1 MGKTIKFIKR
11 SSFVFIALEV
21 LFAVVFSVLYFND
34 SFSLQDRIK
43 PFFIGLAL
51 VIVIVANCA
60 FVWIVILLLSRLRQ
74 KTDLKAAEVI
84 GSDVQEAY
92 NFAMIG
98 LAITDDA
105 NTVLWTNDL
114 FKARHIEIMDMDII
128 AWQPELAVLRDVS
141 SGEQNCKIVVNGRT
155 YAVKLLAE
163 AGLWIF
169 KDITDYEQIFNYS
182 KEQAPVVGILAIDNY
197 DDVVRG
203 DDDFN
208 DVVTKVKNDI
218 FSYAKEYGILLRRIK
233 DDSYSML
240 CNFAS
245 FQRMLNDRFSIIDK
259 VRGESVRGEIPLTLS
274 IGIAH
279 DFPDVNKLNDL
290 ANDALDIAM
299 SRGGDQ
305 VVVSAYGQEM
315 KFYGGKS
322 EAQEKRNRVKTR
334 VLADSLISLI
344 NASDTVLIMGHANMD
359 MDALGACLGI
369 KAICNR
375 LFNVEKK
382 EEKDKANS
390 ALENSQQGVNAQ
402 EKKNEQS
409 KVTKIKTS
417 RIVVDLKNT
426 EAKTRAA
433 LTSSFGKDEL
443 DKLIIGSKDAEDAI
457 DGNTLLVVVD
467 VHTPGMVMAPKLIDR
482 APKIVVIDHHRRAEE
497 YIESPVFN
505 HIDPAASSTCELIS
519 EFIRFASINPKI
531 ELPSSYATIMLSGI
545 FLDSGFF
552 RSRSTGIRTF
562 EAATILKEYGADNSL
577 ADDFLKDDYEEHKEV
592 TEITHNLETPFY
604 GVVIATANQDRL
616 YDYATIAKAA
626 NTCLT
631 FKGVHAAFVVG
642 KVSNR
647 EIRVSARSD
656 GTVNVSLLSEKLGGG
671 GHFTSA
677 AAMFTS
683 TDLKSIKEKIL
694 VVLETSLAEATNT
707 GLPKTSEEE

>member
-1 MGKTIKFIKR
+1 MGKTIRIIKMFSFI
-11 SSFVFIALEV
+11 IILLEV
-21 LFAVVFSVLYFND
+21 VLGAGFSVLYFNNL
-34 SFSLQDRIK
+34 FGFVGLIK
-43 PFFIGLAL
+43 PSTIALIMVVVTVVDCLFI
-51 VIVIVANCA
+51 
-60 FVWIVILLLSRLRQ
+60 WIVILILSSLRQ
-74 KTDLKAAEVI
+74 KTDLRAAEVI

-98 LAITDDA
+98 LAITDDK

-128 AWQPELAVLRDVS
+128 SWQPELAALRDVNN
-141 SGEQNCKIVVNGRT
+141 GDQPVKIIVNSRT
-155 YAVKLLAE
+155 YSVKLLAE

-169 KDITDYEQIFNYS
+169 KDITDFEQIFNYS

-218 FSYAKEYGILLRRIK
+218 FSYAKEYAILLRRIK

-240 CNFAS
+240 CNYAS
-245 FQRMLNDRFSIIDK
+245 FSRMLEDKFSIIDK
-259 VRGESVRGEIPLTLS
+259 VRGESSRGEIPLTLS

-344 NASDTVLIMGHANMD
+344 NASDRVLIMGHANMD
-359 MDALGACLGI
+359 MDAFGACLGM

-375 LFNVEKK
+375 L
-382 EEKDKANS
+382 
-390 ALENSQQGVNAQ
+390 
-402 EKKNEQS
+402 KKN
-409 KVTKIKTS
+409 S
-417 RIVVDLKNT
+417 RVVADLKNT
-426 EAKTRAA
+426 EAKTRTAM
-433 LTSSFGKDEL
+433 TTSFGKDEL
-443 DKLIIGSKDAEDAI
+443 EKLIVNSKEAESLIG
-457 DGNTLLVVVD
+457 GNTLLVVVD
-467 VHTPGMVMAPKLIDR
+467 VHIPSMVMAPRLVDM
-482 APKIVVIDHHRRAEE
+482 AAKIVVIDHHRRAEE
-497 YIESPVFN
+497 YIDSPVFN

-519 EFIRFASINPKI
+519 EFIRFSSINPKI
-531 ELPSSYATIMLSGI
+531 ELPSTYATIMLSGI
-545 FLDSGFF
+545 FLDSGYFK
-552 RSRSTGIRTF
+552 SRSTGIRTF

-592 TEITHNLETPFY
+592 TEITTNLETPFY

-616 YDYATIAKAA
+616 YDHATIAKAA

-631 FKGVHAAFVVG
+631 YKGIHAAFVIG
-642 KVSNR
+642 KVSQR

-656 GTVNVSLLSEKLGGG
+656 GTINVSLLAEKLGGG

-677 AAMFTS
+677 AASFIG
-683 TDLKSIKEKIL
+683 TDLKTIKEKII
-694 VVLETSLAEATNT
+694 VVLETSLTEATNT
-707 GLPKTSEEE
+707 GLPKASEGED

>member
-1 MGKTIKFIKR
+1 MGKTIKFVKT
-11 SSFVFIALEV
+11 SSFIFILLQIIVAALFSVFYFNNFFDFQNVLKPFYIALA
-21 LFAVVFSVLYFND
+21 F
-34 SFSLQDRIK
+34 
-43 PFFIGLAL
+43 
-51 VIVIVANCA
+51 VIIIVADCA
-60 FVWIVILLLSRLRQ
+60 FVWIVIFLLSSLRQ
-74 KTDLKAAEVI
+74 KTDLKAADVI

-98 LAITDDA
+98 LAITDDN

-128 AWQPELAVLRDVS
+128 AWQPELAALRDVT
-141 SGEQNCKIVVNGRT
+141 SGETNCKIVVNGRT

-218 FSYAKEYGILLRRIK
+218 FAYAKEYGILLRRIK

-245 FQRMLNDRFSIIDK
+245 FQRMLDDKFSLIDK
-259 VRGESVRGEIPLTLS
+259 VRGEAIRGEIPLTLS

-305 VVVSAYGQEM
+305 VVVSTYGQEM

-344 NASDTVLIMGHANMD
+344 NASSKILIMGHANMD
-359 MDALGACLGI
+359 MDAFGACLGM
-369 KAICNR
+369 KAICNH
-375 LFNVEKK
+375 LKK
-382 EEKDKANS
+382 K
-390 ALENSQQGVNAQ
+390 
-402 EKKNEQS
+402 
-409 KVTKIKTS
+409 S
-417 RIVVDLKNT
+417 RVIVDLKNT

-443 DKLIIGSKDAEDAI
+443 EKTIISSKDAEDWL

-467 VHTPGMVMAPKLIDR
+467 VHTPGMVMAPKLVDK
-482 APKIVVIDHHRRAEE
+482 ASKIVVIDHHRRAEE

-519 EFIRFASINPKI
+519 EFIRFASINPRI
-531 ELPSSYATIMLSGI
+531 ELPSTYATIMLSGI

-592 TEITHNLETPFY
+592 TDITANLETPFY
-604 GVVIATANQDRL
+604 GVVIATANPERL
-616 YDYATIAKAA
+616 YDRSAMAKAA
-626 NTCLT
+626 NMCLT
-631 FKGVHAAFVVG
+631 YKGVHAAFVIG
-642 KVSNR
+642 KVSNK
-647 EIRVSARSD
+647 EIRLSARSD
-656 GTVNVSLLSEKLGGG
+656 GTINVSLLSEKLGGG

-677 AAMFTS
+677 AASFS
-683 TDLKSIKEKIL
+683 SSDLKAVKEKIL

>member
-1 MGKTIKFIKR
+1 MGKTIKFVKT
-11 SSFVFIALEV
+11 SSFIFILLQVVIAAL
-21 LFAVVFSVLYFND
+21 FSVFYFN
-34 SFSLQDRIK
+34 SFFNFQDVIK
-43 PFFIGLAL
+43 PFYIALAF
-51 VIVIVANCA
+51 VIIIVADCA
-60 FVWIVILLLSRLRQ
+60 FVWIVIFLLSSLRQ
-74 KTDLKAAEVI
+74 KTDLKAADVI

-98 LAITDDA
+98 LAITDD
-105 NTVLWTNDL
+105 NNVVLWTNDL

-128 AWQPELAVLRDVS
+128 AWQPELAVLRDVT

-218 FSYAKEYGILLRRIK
+218 FGYAKEYGILLRRIK

-245 FQRMLNDRFSIIDK
+245 FQRMLDDRFSLIDK
-259 VRGESVRGEIPLTLS
+259 VRGEAIRGEIPLTLS

-305 VVVSAYGQEM
+305 VVVSTYGQEM

-344 NASDTVLIMGHANMD
+344 NASSKVLIMGHTNMD
-359 MDALGACLGI
+359 MDAFGACLGM

-375 LFNVEKK
+375 LKKKSRVIVE
-382 EEKDKANS
+382 
-390 ALENSQQGVNAQ
+390 
-402 EKKNEQS
+402 
-409 KVTKIKTS
+409 
-417 RIVVDLKNT
+417 LKNT

-443 DKLIIGSKDAEDAI
+443 EKTIINSKDAEDWL

-467 VHTPGMVMAPKLIDR
+467 VHTPGMVMAPKLVDK
-482 APKIVVIDHHRRAEE
+482 ASKIVVIDHHRRAEE

-519 EFIRFASINPKI
+519 EFIRFASINPRI
-531 ELPSSYATIMLSGI
+531 ELPSTYATIMLSGI

-592 TEITHNLETPFY
+592 TEITANLETPFY
-604 GVVIATANQDRL
+604 GVVIATANPERL
-616 YDYATIAKAA
+616 YDHATIAKAA

-631 FKGVHAAFVVG
+631 YKGVHAAFVIG

-677 AAMFTS
+677 AATFNS
-683 TDLKSIKEKIL
+683 SDVRSIKEKIL

>member
-1 MGKTIKFIKR
+1 MGKTIKGIKTF
-11 SSFVFIALEV
+11 SFLIILLEIIAG
-21 LFAVVFSVLYFND
+21 AAFSVFYFNN
-34 SFSLQDRIK
+34 FFNFQDIVK
-43 PFFIGLAL
+43 PFYLAL
-51 VIVIVANCA
+51 GAVSVIIIDCL
-60 FVWIVILLLSRLRQ
+60 FIWIVILVLSSLRQ
-74 KTDLKAAEVI
+74 KTDLKAAQII

-98 LAITDDA
+98 LAITDDQ

-128 AWQPELAVLRDVS
+128 AWQPELAALRDTNN
-141 SGEQNCKIVVNGRT
+141 GEASVKVVVNSRT
-155 YAVKLLAE
+155 YAVKLLPE

-218 FSYAKEYGILLRRIK
+218 FGYAKDYGILLRRIK

-240 CNFAS
+240 CNYAS
-245 FQRMLNDRFSIIDK
+245 FTRMLDDKFSIIDK
-259 VRGESVRGEIPLTLS
+259 VRNEAIRGEIPLTLS

-344 NASDTVLIMGHANMD
+344 SASERVLIMGHTNMD
-359 MDALGACLGI
+359 MDAFGACLGMR
-369 KAICNR
+369 AICTR
-375 LFNVEKK
+375 L
-382 EEKDKANS
+382 
-390 ALENSQQGVNAQ
+390 
-402 EKKNEQS
+402 KKN
-409 KVTKIKTS
+409 S
-417 RIVVDLKNT
+417 RVVVDLKNT

-433 LTSSFGKDEL
+433 LTSSFSKDEL
-443 DKLIIGSKDAEDAI
+443 EKLIVSSKDAESMV

-467 VHTPGMVMAPKLIDR
+467 VHIPSMVMAPKLVDM
-482 APKIVVIDHHRRAEE
+482 AAKIVVIDHHRRAEE
-497 YIESPVFN
+497 YIDSPVFN

-519 EFIRFASINPKI
+519 EFIRFSSINPRI
-531 ELPSSYATIMLSGI
+531 ELPSTYATIMLSGI
-545 FLDSGFF
+545 FLDSAYFK
-552 RSRSTGIRTF
+552 SRNTGIRTF

-592 TEITHNLETPFY
+592 TEITSNLETPYY
-604 GVVIATANQDRL
+604 GVVIAMANPDRL
-616 YDYATIAKAA
+616 YDRATMAKAA
-626 NTCLT
+626 NMCLT
-631 FKGVHAAFVVG
+631 YKGVHAAFVFG
-642 KVSNR
+642 KVSQR
-647 EIRVSARSD
+647 EIRLSARSD
-656 GTVNVSLLSEKLGGG
+656 GTINVSLLTEKLGGG

-677 AAMFTS
+677 AAAFVGG
-683 TDLKSIKEKIL
+683 DLTTVKNRIL
-694 VVLETSLAEATNT
+694 MVLESSLKEATNT
-707 GLPKTSEEE
+707 GIPKNTEED

>member
-1 MGKTIKFIKR
+1 MGKTIRFIKTA
-11 SSFVFIALEV
+11 SFILILLQI
-21 LFAVVFSVLYFND
+21 LFAAVFSIFYFNNLFD
-34 SFSLQDRIK
+34 MQNSIK
-43 PFFIGLAL
+43 PFFIAL
-51 VIVIVANCA
+51 GFVIIAVLDSI
-60 FVWIVILLLSRLRQ
+60 FIWIVIGVLSSLRQ
-74 KTDLKAAEVI
+74 KTDLKAADVI

-98 LAITDDA
+98 LAITDDN

-128 AWQPELAVLRDVS
+128 AWQPELAVLRDVN

-259 VRGESVRGEIPLTLS
+259 VRGESIRGEIPLTLS

-344 NASDTVLIMGHANMD
+344 NASDKVLIMGHANMD
-359 MDALGACLGI
+359 MDAFGACLGM

-375 LFNVEKK
+375 LNKK
-382 EEKDKANS
+382 
-390 ALENSQQGVNAQ
+390 
-402 EKKNEQS
+402 
-409 KVTKIKTS
+409 S
-417 RIVVDLKNT
+417 RVVVDLKNT

-443 DKLIIGSKDAEDAI
+443 EKTIVNSKDAEDWI
-457 DGNTLLVVVD
+457 GGNTLLVVVD
-467 VHTPGMVMAPKLIDR
+467 VHTPGMVMAPKLVDK
-482 APKIVVIDHHRRAEE
+482 ASKIVVIDHHRRAEE

-604 GVVIATANQDRL
+604 GVVIATANPDRL
-616 YDYATIAKAA
+616 YDRSAIAKAA
-626 NTCLT
+626 NMCLT
-631 FKGVHAAFVVG
+631 YKGVHAAFVIG
-642 KVSNR
+642 KVSNK
-647 EIRVSARSD
+647 EIRLSARSD
-656 GTVNVSLLSEKLGGG
+656 GTINVSLLSEKLGGG

-677 AAMFTS
+677 AASFS
-683 TDLKSIKEKIL
+683 TNDLKSVKEKIL
-694 VVLETSLAEATNT
+694 VVLETSLAVATNT

>member
-1 MGKTIKFIKR
+1 MGNTIKRIKIA
-11 SSFVFIALEV
+11 SFVIILLEILAGSIFCV
-21 LFAVVFSVLYFND
+21 FYFNNFFNFQAVMTPFAVA
-34 SFSLQDRIK
+34 
-43 PFFIGLAL
+43 LASIIVL
-51 VIVIVANCA
+51 VINCL
-60 FVWIVILLLSRLRQ
+60 FVWIVILILSSLRQ
-74 KTDLKAAEVI
+74 KTDLRAAEVI

-98 LAITDDA
+98 LAITDDK
-105 NTVLWTNDL
+105 NIVLWTNDL
-114 FKARHIEIMDMDII
+114 FKSRHIEIMDMDII
-128 AWQPELAVLRDVS
+128 SWQPELSALRDVNN
-141 SGEQNCKIVVNGRT
+141 GDQPVKIVINSRT
-155 YAVKLLAE
+155 YSVKLLAE

-169 KDITDYEQIFNYS
+169 KDITDFEQIFNYS

-218 FSYAKEYGILLRRIK
+218 FAYAKEYAILLRRIK

-240 CNFAS
+240 CNYAS
-245 FQRMLNDRFSIIDK
+245 FSRMLEDKFSIIDK
-259 VRGESVRGEIPLTLS
+259 VRGESSRGEIPLTLS

-344 NASDTVLIMGHANMD
+344 NASDRVLIMGHQMMD
-359 MDALGACLGI
+359 MDAFGACLGM

-375 LFNVEKK
+375 LKK
-382 EEKDKANS
+382 TA
-390 ALENSQQGVNAQ
+390 
-402 EKKNEQS
+402 
-409 KVTKIKTS
+409 
-417 RIVVDLKNT
+417 RVVADLKNT

-433 LTSSFGKDEL
+433 MITSFGKDEL
-443 DKLIIGSKDAEDAI
+443 DKLIISSKEAESQTS
-457 DGNTLLVVVD
+457 GNTLLVVVD
-467 VHTPGMVMAPKLIDR
+467 VHIPSMVMAPKLLDMV
-482 APKIVVIDHHRRAEE
+482 AKIVVIDHHRRAEE
-497 YIESPVFN
+497 YIDSPVFN

-519 EFIRFASINPKI
+519 EFIRFSSINPKI
-531 ELPSSYATIMLSGI
+531 ELPSTYATIMLSGI
-545 FLDSGFF
+545 FVDSGYFK
-552 RSRSTGIRTF
+552 SRSTGIRTF

-592 TEITHNLETPFY
+592 TEITTNLETPFY
-604 GVVIATANQDRL
+604 GVVIATANQERL
-616 YDYATIAKAA
+616 YDHATIAKAA

-631 FKGVHAAFVVG
+631 YKGIHAAFVIG
-642 KVSNR
+642 KISQR

-656 GTVNVSLLSEKLGGG
+656 GTINVSLLAEKLGGG

-677 AAMFTS
+677 AATFIG
-683 TDLKSIKEKIL
+683 TDLKTIKEKIL
-694 VVLETSLAEATNT
+694 VVLETSLKEATNT
-707 GLPKTSEEE
+707 GLPKASEGED

>member
-1 MGKTIKFIKR
+1 MGKTIRIIKLF
-11 SSFVFIALEV
+11 SFVIILLEIV
-21 LFAVVFSVLYFND
+21 LGVAFSVLYFNNLFGFAD
-34 SFSLQDRIK
+34 LVK
-43 PFFIGLAL
+43 PFAIAL
-51 VIVIVANCA
+51 VMVIVTVVDCL
-60 FVWIVILLLSRLRQ
+60 FIWIVILILSSLRQ
-74 KTDLKAAEVI
+74 KTDLRAAEVI

-98 LAITDDA
+98 LAITDDN

-128 AWQPELAVLRDVS
+128 SWQPELAALRDVNN
-141 SGEQNCKIVVNGRT
+141 GDQPVKIVVNSRT
-155 YAVKLLAE
+155 YSVKLLAE

-169 KDITDYEQIFNYS
+169 KDITDFEQIFNYS

-218 FSYAKEYGILLRRIK
+218 FSYAKEYAILLRRIK

-240 CNFAS
+240 CNYAS
-245 FQRMLNDRFSIIDK
+245 FSRMLEDKFSIIDK
-259 VRGESVRGEIPLTLS
+259 VRGESSRGEIPLTLS

-344 NASDTVLIMGHANMD
+344 NASDRVLIMGHQMMD
-359 MDALGACLGI
+359 MDAFGACLGM

-375 LFNVEKK
+375 L
-382 EEKDKANS
+382 
-390 ALENSQQGVNAQ
+390 
-402 EKKNEQS
+402 KKNA
-409 KVTKIKTS
+409 
-417 RIVVDLKNT
+417 RIVADLKNT
-426 EAKTRAA
+426 EAKTRSAMI
-433 LTSSFGKDEL
+433 TSFGKDEL
-443 DKLIIGSKDAEDAI
+443 EKLVVNSKEAESMIG
-457 DGNTLLVVVD
+457 GNTLLVVVD
-467 VHTPGMVMAPKLIDR
+467 VHIPSMVMAPKLVDM
-482 APKIVVIDHHRRAEE
+482 AAKIVVIDHHRRAEE
-497 YIESPVFN
+497 YIDSPVFN

-519 EFIRFASINPKI
+519 EFIRFSSINPKI
-531 ELPSSYATIMLSGI
+531 ELPSTYATIMLSGI
-545 FLDSGFF
+545 FLDSGYFK
-552 RSRSTGIRTF
+552 SRSTGIRTF

-592 TEITHNLETPFY
+592 TEITTNLETPFY

-616 YDYATIAKAA
+616 YDHATIAKAA

-631 FKGVHAAFVVG
+631 YKGVHAAFVIG
-642 KVSNR
+642 KISQR

-656 GTVNVSLLSEKLGGG
+656 GTINVSLLAEKLGGG

-677 AAMFTS
+677 AASFIG
-683 TDLKSIKEKIL
+683 TDLKTIKEKII
-694 VVLETSLAEATNT
+694 VVLETSLIEATNT
-707 GLPKTSEEE
+707 GLPKASEGEE

>member
-1 MGKTIKFIKR
+1 MGKTIRIIKLFSFI
-11 SSFVFIALEV
+11 IILLQIV
-21 LFAVVFSVLYFND
+21 LGVVFSVLYFNNLFGFAD
-34 SFSLQDRIK
+34 LVQ
-43 PFFIGLAL
+43 PFTIALAM
-51 VIVIVANCA
+51 VIVVVVDCLFI
-60 FVWIVILLLSRLRQ
+60 WIVILILSSLRQ
-74 KTDLKAAEVI
+74 KTDLRAAEVI

-98 LAITDDA
+98 LAITDDK

-128 AWQPELAVLRDVS
+128 SWQPELAALRDVNN
-141 SGEQNCKIVVNGRT
+141 GDQPVKIVVNSRT
-155 YAVKLLAE
+155 YSVKLLPE

-169 KDITDYEQIFNYS
+169 KDITDFEQIFNYS

-218 FSYAKEYGILLRRIK
+218 FSYAKEYAILLRRIK

-240 CNFAS
+240 CNYAS
-245 FQRMLNDRFSIIDK
+245 FSRMLEDKFSIIDK
-259 VRGESVRGEIPLTLS
+259 VRGESSRGEIPLTLS

-344 NASDTVLIMGHANMD
+344 NASDRVLIMGHQMMD
-359 MDALGACLGI
+359 MDAFGACLGM

-375 LFNVEKK
+375 L
-382 EEKDKANS
+382 
-390 ALENSQQGVNAQ
+390 
-402 EKKNEQS
+402 KKNA
-409 KVTKIKTS
+409 
-417 RIVVDLKNT
+417 RIVADLKNT
-426 EAKTRAA
+426 EAKTRSAMI
-433 LTSSFGKDEL
+433 TSFGKDEL
-443 DKLIIGSKDAEDAI
+443 EKLVVNSKEAESMIG
-457 DGNTLLVVVD
+457 GNTLLVVVD
-467 VHTPGMVMAPKLIDR
+467 VHIPSMVMAPKLVDM
-482 APKIVVIDHHRRAEE
+482 AAKIVVIDHHRRAEE
-497 YIESPVFN
+497 YIDSPVFN

-519 EFIRFASINPKI
+519 EFIRFSSINPKI
-531 ELPSSYATIMLSGI
+531 ELPSTYATIMLSGI
-545 FLDSGFF
+545 FLDSGYFK
-552 RSRSTGIRTF
+552 SRSTGIRTF

-592 TEITHNLETPFY
+592 TDITTNLETPFY

-616 YDYATIAKAA
+616 YDHATIAKAA

-631 FKGVHAAFVVG
+631 YKGVHAAFVIG
-642 KVSNR
+642 KVSQR

-656 GTVNVSLLSEKLGGG
+656 GTINVSLLTEKLGGG

-677 AAMFTS
+677 AASFIG
-683 TDLKSIKEKIL
+683 TDLKTIKEKII
-694 VVLETSLAEATNT
+694 VVLETSLTEATNT
-707 GLPKTSEEE
+707 GLPKASEGED

>member
-1 MGKTIKFIKR
+1 MGKTIRIIKMFSFI
-11 SSFVFIALEV
+11 IILLEV
-21 LFAVVFSVLYFND
+21 VLGAAFSVLYFNNLFGFVD
-34 SFSLQDRIK
+34 LIK
-43 PFFIGLAL
+43 PSTIALIMVVVTVVDCLFI
-51 VIVIVANCA
+51 
-60 FVWIVILLLSRLRQ
+60 WIVILILSSLRQ
-74 KTDLKAAEVI
+74 KTDLRAAEVI

-98 LAITDDA
+98 LAITDDK

-128 AWQPELAVLRDVS
+128 SWQPELAALRDINNGDQPV
-141 SGEQNCKIVVNGRT
+141 KIIVNSRT
-155 YAVKLLAE
+155 YSVKLLAE

-169 KDITDYEQIFNYS
+169 KDITDFEQIFNYS

-218 FSYAKEYGILLRRIK
+218 FSYAKEYAILLRRIK

-240 CNFAS
+240 CNYAS
-245 FQRMLNDRFSIIDK
+245 FSRMLEDKFSIIDK
-259 VRGESVRGEIPLTLS
+259 VRGESSRGEIPLTLS

-344 NASDTVLIMGHANMD
+344 NASDRVLIMGHANMD
-359 MDALGACLGI
+359 MDAFGACLGM

-375 LFNVEKK
+375 L
-382 EEKDKANS
+382 
-390 ALENSQQGVNAQ
+390 
-402 EKKNEQS
+402 KKN
-409 KVTKIKTS
+409 S
-417 RIVVDLKNT
+417 RVVADLKNT
-426 EAKTRAA
+426 EAKTRTAM
-433 LTSSFGKDEL
+433 TTSFGKDEL
-443 DKLIIGSKDAEDAI
+443 EKLIVNSKEAESLIG
-457 DGNTLLVVVD
+457 GNTLLVVVD
-467 VHTPGMVMAPKLIDR
+467 VHIPSMVMAPRLVDM
-482 APKIVVIDHHRRAEE
+482 AAKIVVIDHHRRAEE
-497 YIESPVFN
+497 YIDSPVFN

-519 EFIRFASINPKI
+519 EFIRFSSINPKI
-531 ELPSSYATIMLSGI
+531 ELPSTYATIMLSGI
-545 FLDSGFF
+545 FLDSGYFK
-552 RSRSTGIRTF
+552 SRSTGIRTF

-592 TEITHNLETPFY
+592 TEITTNLETPFY

-616 YDYATIAKAA
+616 YDHATIAKAA

-631 FKGVHAAFVVG
+631 YKGIHAAFVIG
-642 KVSNR
+642 KVSQR

-656 GTVNVSLLSEKLGGG
+656 GTINVSLLAEKLGGG

-677 AAMFTS
+677 AASFVG
-683 TDLKSIKEKIL
+683 TDLKTIKEKII
-694 VVLETSLAEATNT
+694 VVLETSLTEATNT
-707 GLPKTSEEE
+707 GLPKASEGED

>member
-1 MGKTIKFIKR
+1 MGKTIRIIKMFSFI
-11 SSFVFIALEV
+11 IILLEV
-21 LFAVVFSVLYFND
+21 VLGAAFSVLYFNNLFGFVD
-34 SFSLQDRIK
+34 LIK
-43 PFFIGLAL
+43 PSTIALIMVVVTVVDCLFI
-51 VIVIVANCA
+51 
-60 FVWIVILLLSRLRQ
+60 WIVILILSSLRQ
-74 KTDLKAAEVI
+74 KTDLRAAEVI

-98 LAITDDA
+98 LAITDDK

-128 AWQPELAVLRDVS
+128 SWQPELAALRDINNGDQPV
-141 SGEQNCKIVVNGRT
+141 KIIVNSRT
-155 YAVKLLAE
+155 YSVKLLAE

-169 KDITDYEQIFNYS
+169 KDITDFEQIFNYS

-218 FSYAKEYGILLRRIK
+218 FSYAKEYAILLRRIK

-240 CNFAS
+240 CNYAS
-245 FQRMLNDRFSIIDK
+245 FSRMLEDKFSIIDK
-259 VRGESVRGEIPLTLS
+259 VRGESSRGEIPLTLS

-344 NASDTVLIMGHANMD
+344 NASDRVLIMGHANMD
-359 MDALGACLGI
+359 MDAFGACLGM

-375 LFNVEKK
+375 L
-382 EEKDKANS
+382 
-390 ALENSQQGVNAQ
+390 
-402 EKKNEQS
+402 KKN
-409 KVTKIKTS
+409 S
-417 RIVVDLKNT
+417 RVVADLKNT
-426 EAKTRAA
+426 EAKTRTAM
-433 LTSSFGKDEL
+433 TTSFGKDEL
-443 DKLIIGSKDAEDAI
+443 EKLIVNSKEAESLIG
-457 DGNTLLVVVD
+457 GNTLLVVVD
-467 VHTPGMVMAPKLIDR
+467 VHIPSMVMAPRLVDM
-482 APKIVVIDHHRRAEE
+482 AAKIVVIDHHRRAEE
-497 YIESPVFN
+497 YIDSPVFN

-519 EFIRFASINPKI
+519 EFIRFSSINPKI
-531 ELPSSYATIMLSGI
+531 ELPSTYATIMLSGI
-545 FLDSGFF
+545 FLDSGYFK
-552 RSRSTGIRTF
+552 SRSTGIRTF

-592 TEITHNLETPFY
+592 TEITTNLETPFY

-616 YDYATIAKAA
+616 YDHATIAKAA

-631 FKGVHAAFVVG
+631 YKGIHAAFVIG
-642 KVSNR
+642 KVSQR

-656 GTVNVSLLSEKLGGG
+656 GTINVSLLAEKLGGG

-677 AAMFTS
+677 AASFVG
-683 TDLKSIKEKIL
+683 TDLKTIKEKII
-694 VVLETSLAEATNT
+694 VVLETSLIEATNT
-707 GLPKTSEEE
+707 GLPKASEGEE

>member
-1 MGKTIKFIKR
+1 MQFCFCIYYFVIFIYNNATMGKTIRFIK
-11 SSFVFIALEV
+11 SVSFIIILLEV
-21 LFAVVFSVLYFND
+21 VLGTVFSILYFNN
-34 SFSLQDRIK
+34 FFKFQEIIK
-43 PFFIGLAL
+43 PFAIALAMII
-51 VIVIVANCA
+51 VIVINCL
-60 FVWIVILLLSRLRQ
+60 FVWIVIMVLSQLRQ
-74 KTDLKAAEVI
+74 KTDLKAADVI

-98 LAITDDA
+98 LAITNDD
-105 NTVLWTNDL
+105 NIVLWTNDL
-114 FKARHIEIMDMDII
+114 FKQRHIEIMDMDII
-128 AWQPELAVLRDVS
+128 SWQPELAVLRDVN
-141 SGEQNCKIVVNGRT
+141 SGEQNCKIIVNSRT
-155 YAVKLLAE
+155 YSVKLLPE

-169 KDITDYEQIFNYS
+169 KDITDFEQIFNYS

-218 FSYAKEYGILLRRIK
+218 FSYAKEFGILLRRIK

-240 CNFAS
+240 CNYAS
-245 FQRMLNDRFSIIDK
+245 FTRMLADKFSIIDK
-259 VRGESVRGEIPLTLS
+259 VRGESIRGEIPLTLS

-344 NASDTVLIMGHANMD
+344 NASDKVLIMGHAMMD
-359 MDALGACLGI
+359 MDAFGACLGM

-375 LFNVEKK
+375 LNKY
-382 EEKDKANS
+382 
-390 ALENSQQGVNAQ
+390 
-402 EKKNEQS
+402 
-409 KVTKIKTS
+409 S
-417 RIVVDLKNT
+417 RIVVDIKNT

-433 LTSSFGKDEL
+433 MTSSFGKDEL
-443 DKLIIGSKDAEDAI
+443 DKTIVNSKDAEDLI
-457 DGNTLLVVVD
+457 GGNTLLVVVD
-467 VHTPGMVMAPKLIDR
+467 VHTPGMVMAPKLVDR
-482 APKIVVIDHHRRAEE
+482 ASKIVVIDHHRRAEE

-505 HIDPAASSTCELIS
+505 HIDPAASSACELIS

-552 RSRSTGIRTF
+552 RRRSTGIRTF

-616 YDYATIAKAA
+616 YDSAAISKAA

-647 EIRVSARSD
+647 EIKISARSD
-656 GTVNVSLLSEKLGGG
+656 GTINVSLLTEKLGGG

-677 AAMFTS
+677 AAVFS
-683 TDLKSIKEKIL
+683 SGDIKSIKEKIL

-707 GLPKTSEEE
+707 GLPKASEED

>member
-1 MGKTIKFIKR
+1 MGKTIRIIKMFSFI
-11 SSFVFIALEV
+11 IILLEV
-21 LFAVVFSVLYFND
+21 VLGAAFSVLYFNNLFGFVD
-34 SFSLQDRIK
+34 LIK
-43 PFFIGLAL
+43 PSTIALIMVVVTVVDCLFI
-51 VIVIVANCA
+51 
-60 FVWIVILLLSRLRQ
+60 WIVILILSSLRQ
-74 KTDLKAAEVI
+74 KTDLRAAEVI

-98 LAITDDA
+98 LAITDDK

-128 AWQPELAVLRDVS
+128 SWQPELAALRDVNN
-141 SGEQNCKIVVNGRT
+141 GDQPVKIIVNSRT
-155 YAVKLLAE
+155 YSVKLLAE

-169 KDITDYEQIFNYS
+169 KDITDFEQIFNYS

-218 FSYAKEYGILLRRIK
+218 FSYAKEYAILLRRIK

-240 CNFAS
+240 CNYAS
-245 FQRMLNDRFSIIDK
+245 FSRMLEDKFSIIDK
-259 VRGESVRGEIPLTLS
+259 VRGESSRGEIPLTLS

-344 NASDTVLIMGHANMD
+344 NASDRVLIMGHANMD
-359 MDALGACLGI
+359 MDAFGACLGM

-375 LFNVEKK
+375 L
-382 EEKDKANS
+382 
-390 ALENSQQGVNAQ
+390 
-402 EKKNEQS
+402 KKN
-409 KVTKIKTS
+409 S
-417 RIVVDLKNT
+417 RVVADLKNT
-426 EAKTRAA
+426 EAKTRTAM
-433 LTSSFGKDEL
+433 TTSFGKDEL
-443 DKLIIGSKDAEDAI
+443 EKLIVNSKEAESLIG
-457 DGNTLLVVVD
+457 GNTLLVVVD
-467 VHTPGMVMAPKLIDR
+467 VHIPSMVMAPRLVDM
-482 APKIVVIDHHRRAEE
+482 AAKIVVIDHHRRAEE
-497 YIESPVFN
+497 YIDSPVFN

-519 EFIRFASINPKI
+519 EFIRFSSINPKI
-531 ELPSSYATIMLSGI
+531 ELPSTYATIMLSGI
-545 FLDSGFF
+545 FLDSGYFK
-552 RSRSTGIRTF
+552 SRSTGIRTF

-592 TEITHNLETPFY
+592 TEITTNLETPFY

-616 YDYATIAKAA
+616 YDHATIAKAA

-631 FKGVHAAFVVG
+631 YKGIHAAFVIG
-642 KVSNR
+642 KVSQR

-656 GTVNVSLLSEKLGGG
+656 GTINVSLLAEKLGGG

-677 AAMFTS
+677 AASFIG
-683 TDLKSIKEKIL
+683 TDLKTIKEKII
-694 VVLETSLAEATNT
+694 VVLETSLTEATNT
-707 GLPKTSEEE
+707 GLPKASEGED

>member
-1 MGKTIKFIKR
+1 MGKTIRTIKTF
-11 SSFVFIALEV
+11 SFLIITLEI
-21 LFAVVFSVLYFND
+21 LAGAAFSVFYFNN
-34 SFSLQDRIK
+34 FFNFQDIVK
-43 PFFIGLAL
+43 PFYLAL
-51 VIVIVANCA
+51 GLVSIIVVDCFFI
-60 FVWIVILLLSRLRQ
+60 WIVILVLSSLRQ
-74 KTDLKAAEVI
+74 KTDLKAAQII

-98 LAITDDA
+98 LAITDDQ

-128 AWQPELAVLRDVS
+128 AWQPELSALRDANN
-141 SGEQNCKIVVNGRT
+141 GETNVKVVVNSRT
-155 YAVKLLAE
+155 YAVKLLPE

-182 KEQAPVVGILAIDNY
+182 KDQAPVVGILAIDNY

-218 FSYAKEYGILLRRIK
+218 FGYAKDYGILLRRIK

-245 FQRMLNDRFSIIDK
+245 FSRMLDDKFSIIDK
-259 VRGESVRGEIPLTLS
+259 VRGEAIRGEIPLTLS

-344 NASDTVLIMGHANMD
+344 SASERVLIMGHTNMD
-359 MDALGACLGI
+359 MDAFGACLGMR
-369 KAICNR
+369 AICTR
-375 LFNVEKK
+375 L
-382 EEKDKANS
+382 
-390 ALENSQQGVNAQ
+390 
-402 EKKNEQS
+402 KKN
-409 KVTKIKTS
+409 S
-417 RIVVDLKNT
+417 RVVVDLKNT

-433 LTSSFGKDEL
+433 LTSSFSKDEL
-443 DKLIIGSKDAEDAI
+443 EKLIVGSKDAESMI
-457 DGNTLLVVVD
+457 DGNTLLIVVD
-467 VHTPGMVMAPKLIDR
+467 VHIPSMVMAPKLVDM
-482 APKIVVIDHHRRAEE
+482 AAKIVVIDHHRRAEE
-497 YIESPVFN
+497 YIDSPVFN

-519 EFIRFASINPKI
+519 EFIRFSSINPRI
-531 ELPSSYATIMLSGI
+531 ELPSTYATIMLSGI
-545 FLDSGFF
+545 FLDSAYFK
-552 RSRSTGIRTF
+552 SRNTGIRTF

-592 TEITHNLETPFY
+592 TEITSNLETPYY
-604 GVVIATANQDRL
+604 GVVIAMANPDRL
-616 YDYATIAKAA
+616 YDHATIAKAA
-626 NTCLT
+626 NMCLT
-631 FKGVHAAFVVG
+631 YKGVHAAFVFG
-642 KVSNR
+642 KTSQR
-647 EIRVSARSD
+647 EIRLSARSD
-656 GTVNVSLLSEKLGGG
+656 GTINVSLLSEKLGGG

-677 AAMFTS
+677 AATFIGG
-683 TDLKSIKEKIL
+683 DLTTVKNRIL
-694 VVLETSLAEATNT
+694 MVLETSLKEATNT
-707 GLPKTSEEE
+707 GIPKNTEED

>member
-1 MGKTIKFIKR
+1 MGKTIRIIKLF
-11 SSFVFIALEV
+11 SFVIILLQIV
-21 LFAVVFSVLYFND
+21 LGVTFSVLYFNNLFGFAGLVKD
-34 SFSLQDRIK
+34 SAIALAMIVVVVVDCL
-43 PFFIGLAL
+43 FI
-51 VIVIVANCA
+51 
-60 FVWIVILLLSRLRQ
+60 WIVILILSSLRQ
-74 KTDLKAAEVI
+74 KTDLRAAEVI

-98 LAITDDA
+98 LAITDDK

-128 AWQPELAVLRDVS
+128 SWQPELAALRDVNN
-141 SGEQNCKIVVNGRT
+141 GDQPVKIVVNSRT
-155 YAVKLLAE
+155 YSVKLLAE

-169 KDITDYEQIFNYS
+169 KDITDFEQIFNYS

-218 FSYAKEYGILLRRIK
+218 FAYAKEYAILLRRIK

-240 CNFAS
+240 CNYAS
-245 FQRMLNDRFSIIDK
+245 FSRMLEDKFSIIDK
-259 VRGESVRGEIPLTLS
+259 VRGESTRGEIPLTLS

-344 NASDTVLIMGHANMD
+344 NASDRVLIMGHQMMD
-359 MDALGACLGI
+359 MDAFGACLGM

-375 LFNVEKK
+375 L
-382 EEKDKANS
+382 
-390 ALENSQQGVNAQ
+390 
-402 EKKNEQS
+402 KKN
-409 KVTKIKTS
+409 S
-417 RIVVDLKNT
+417 RIVADIKNT

-433 LTSSFGKDEL
+433 MITSFGKDEL
-443 DKLIIGSKDAEDAI
+443 EKLVVNSKEAESMIG
-457 DGNTLLVVVD
+457 GNTLLVVVD
-467 VHTPGMVMAPKLIDR
+467 VHIPSMVMAPKLVDM
-482 APKIVVIDHHRRAEE
+482 AAKIVVIDHHRRAEE
-497 YIESPVFN
+497 YIDSPVFN

-519 EFIRFASINPKI
+519 EFIRFSSINPKI
-531 ELPSSYATIMLSGI
+531 ELPSTYATIMLSGI
-545 FLDSGFF
+545 FLDSGYFK
-552 RSRSTGIRTF
+552 SRNTGIRTF

-592 TEITHNLETPFY
+592 TDITTNLETPFY
-604 GVVIATANQDRL
+604 GVVIATADQDRL
-616 YDYATIAKAA
+616 YDHATIAKAA
-626 NTCLT
+626 NMCLT
-631 FKGVHAAFVVG
+631 YKGVHAAFVIG
-642 KVSNR
+642 KVSQR

-656 GTVNVSLLSEKLGGG
+656 GTINVSLLSEKLGGG

-677 AAMFTS
+677 AASFIG
-683 TDLKSIKEKIL
+683 TDLKTIKEKII
-694 VVLETSLAEATNT
+694 VVLETSLTEATNT
-707 GLPKTSEEE
+707 GLPKASEGED

>member
-1 MGKTIKFIKR
+1 MGKTIKIIKIISFII
-11 SSFVFIALEV
+11 IAIQLI
-21 LFAVVFSVLYFND
+21 AGAVFSIIYFNNFFD
-34 SFSLQDRIK
+34 FYTKVK
-43 PFFIGLAL
+43 PEYIAITMA
-51 VIVIVANCA
+51 IVIAVNCL
-60 FVWIVILLLSRLRQ
+60 FVWIIILILSTLRQ
-74 KTDLKAAEVI
+74 KTDLHAAEII

-98 LAITDDA
+98 LAITDDK

-114 FKARHIEIMDMDII
+114 FKSRHIEIMDMDII
-128 AWQPELAVLRDVS
+128 AWQPELATLRDIANGDQTTKVM
-141 SGEQNCKIVVNGRT
+141 VNGRT
-155 YAVKLLAE
+155 YQVKLLQE

-182 KEQAPVVGILAIDNY
+182 KDQAPVVGILTIDNY

-218 FSYAKEYGILLRRIK
+218 FSYAKDFGILLRRIK

-240 CNFAS
+240 CNYAS
-245 FQRMLNDRFSIIDK
+245 FARMLDDKFSIIDK
-259 VRGESVRGEIPLTLS
+259 VRGEATRGEIPLTLS
-274 IGIAH
+274 IGLAH

-290 ANDALDIAM
+290 ANEALDIAM

-344 NASDTVLIMGHANMD
+344 NASDRVLIMGHAMMD
-359 MDALGACLGI
+359 MDAFGACLGMR
-369 KAICNR
+369 AICTR
-375 LFNVEKK
+375 L
-382 EEKDKANS
+382 
-390 ALENSQQGVNAQ
+390 
-402 EKKNEQS
+402 KKN
-409 KVTKIKTS
+409 S

-426 EAKTRAA
+426 EFKTRAA
-433 LTSSFGKDEL
+433 MTSSFGKDEL
-443 DKLIIGSKDAEDAI
+443 EKMIVNSRDAEDLIA
-457 DGNTLLVVVD
+457 GNTLLIVVD
-467 VHTPGMVMAPKLIDR
+467 VHIPSMVMAPKLIDK
-482 APKIVVIDHHRRAEE
+482 AAKIVVVDHHRRAEE
-497 YIESPVFN
+497 YIDSPVFN

-519 EFIRFASINPKI
+519 EFIRFSSINPRI
-531 ELPSSYATIMLSGI
+531 ELPSTYATIMLSGI
-545 FLDSGFF
+545 FLDSSYFK
-552 RSRSTGIRTF
+552 SRNTGIRTF

-592 TEITHNLETPFY
+592 TDITSSLETPYY

-616 YDYATIAKAA
+616 YDHATIAKAA
-626 NTCLT
+626 NTCLS
-631 FKGVHAAFVVG
+631 FKGVHAAFVIG

-647 EIRVSARSD
+647 ETRVSARSD
-656 GTVNVSLLSEKLGGG
+656 GTINVSLLAEKLGGG

-677 AAMFTS
+677 AVMFNT
-683 TDLKSIKEKIL
+683 TDLKEVKKSIL
-694 VVLETSLAEATNT
+694 GVLETSLTEATNT
-707 GLPKTSEEE
+707 GLPKNTEED